1 MSSLVRSDTE
11 SVELRSLRAKVTV
24 FFSLL
29 TSHSYL
35 EFSTCDTPSSATNNS
50 QEHPTTVQY
59 APRSLVGLEHR
70 FQDVVLLVVTQR
82 SIRLDLHLQP
92 RGT

>member
-1 MSSLVRSDTE
+1 MTAKGRKEV
-11 SVELRSLRAKVTV
+11 VERVKVPV
-24 FFSLL
+24 LLSPLL

-35 EFSTCDTPSSATNNS
+35 EFSTYDTPSSATNNT
-50 QEHPTTVQY
+50 QEYPPTVQY
-59 APRSLVGLEHR
+59 APRFLVGLEHR